1 MLEHLPFVIPLKCLR
16 ETASLLAF
24 FHPNPAHPFHVLLIP
39 KQALRSLADIEP
51 GSPFLA
57 DLVSATQSLVNEYH
71 LPAYRLVVNG
81 GGYQE
86 FPHLHFHLVSDA
98 VQPNNKK
105 LAFSCIIPS
114 PSSTSV
120 RNILN

>member
-1 MLEHLPFVIPLKCLR
+1 MLEHLPFVIPVKYLR
-16 ETASLLAF
+16 ETACLLAF
-24 FHPNPAHPFHVLLIP
+24 FHPNPTHPFHVLLIP
-39 KQALRSLADIEP
+39 KQAVRSLADIEP
-51 GSPFLA
+51 DSPFLV

-98 VQPNNKK
+98 ALAENKK
-105 LAFSCIIPS
+105 
-114 PSSTSV
+114 
-120 RNILN
+120 